1 MKRHPVAVLLATLA
15 LGGCLASPGES
26 VAPDPTHAAR
36 NSLDWPGTY
45 RGVLPCADCEG
56 IETTVVLAADGTFRA
71 QSRYLGKNDAPIAEQ
86 GSFVWGQ
93 AGKTVTLQGAQP
105 VRYAVEENRLTRL
118 ALDGSRIE
126 GPLAD
131 RYVLARLAM
140 QVTETRWKL
149 VELNGKKV
157 TALDRDPYLVLS
169 GADGRMNGFG
179 GCNAFGG
186 PYQIDEARLRL
197 RFGEVASTMRACL
210 AGMAEERELHE
221 VLRRTD
227 SYALD
232 GTTLSLTVARMAPLA
247 RFEAEDPK

>member
-1 MKRHPVAVLLATLA
+1 MKRHPVAVLLAVLA
-15 LGGCLASPGES
+15 LGGCLGSPARK
-26 VAPDPTHAAR
+26 VAPDPAHAAR

-56 IETTVVLAADGTFRA
+56 IETTVELVADGTYRA
-71 QSRYLGKNDAPIAEQ
+71 QSRYLGKSEAPIAER
-86 GSFVWGQ
+86 GTFVWGE
-93 AGKTVTLQGAQP
+93 AGNTVTLQGAQP
-105 VRYAVEENRLTRL
+105 VRFAVDENRLTRL

-131 RYVLARLAM
+131 RYVLTRFAVL
-140 QVTETRWKL
+140 VTETRWKL
-149 VELNGKKV
+149 IELNGKKL
-157 TALDRDPYLVLS
+157 TALERAPYLVF
-169 GADGRMNGFG
+169 GREDRRVNGFG
-179 GCNAFGG
+179 GCNAFDG
-186 PYQIDEARLRL
+186 PYELDEAHWRL
-197 RFGEVASTMRACL
+197 RFGQVASTMRACL

-247 RFEAEDPK
+247 RFEAEDKK